1 MISKKNTKA
10 TVKDDVSENK
20 TFKSHATLAMALT
33 ATFAVLALFVATF
46 ILLQLKFKEP
56 LEITLS
62 DWLKMVL
69 PIVGGAIVSIFAFLG
84 VDRLKNFD
92 ERQDRLAKELRNDLY
107 TQVDNAVK
115 LVQPRLNETY
125 QEWETALQG
134 KLSEYDKSFS
144 LVAERID
151 KYDRI
156 IGSVEK
162 LEEVSDAIGN
172 NA

>member
-92 ERQDRLAKELRNDLY
+92 ERQDRLAKELR
-107 TQVDNAVK
+107 
-115 LVQPRLNETY
+115 
-125 QEWETALQG
+125 
-134 KLSEYDKSFS
+134 SE
-144 LVAERID
+144 
-151 KYDRI
+151 
-156 IGSVEK
+156 
-162 LEEVSDAIGN
+162 
-172 NA
+172 